1 MLFALSLPTLIVLQS
16 ITSTSVEREET
27 LSRSSLEWSMT
38 LFPTIFK
45 YPKALA
51 FIYSKNLR
59 NNYKFTIFI
68 IILFYF
74 FPLLFL
80 DGLVLILILTTMMDR
95 ARLALIVLTLSSY
108 VIRYTVREPL
118 GWLYLRER
126 RKVTLE
132 TVIHSISDTA
142 RHSLD
147 SVKGREMTL
156 PC

>member
-68 IILFYF
+68 IILFS

-95 ARLALIVLTLSSY
+95 AGLALIVLTLSSY
-108 VIRYTVREPL
+108 VIRYTVREPQ

>member
-68 IILFYF
+68 IILFS

-108 VIRYTVREPL
+108 VIRCTVREPQ